1 MQHINFMDSQE
12 MQKCQKYK
20 TNIKKMN
27 LGDIKMYA
35 LNISSLVISISN
47 VDVVLKIFLLLLSI
61 GYTINKWVLLRDEKN
76 K

>member
-1 MQHINFMDSQE
+1 